1 MGGLIIF
8 SYLKS
13 FVAMK
18 YRFVLLSL
26 LSILFFQC
34 SFEEPVFTLGEGDDV
49 VLELRLEDKD
59 GLMAIAFWGNGEKGF
74 VGREELDTY
83 DTYVFAFDS
92 PGEGEYLI
100 QVITAEDTISYR
112 GYVESGYTPKIV
124 WTGEEFWVESFGF
137 EYD

>member
-1 MGGLIIF
+1 
-8 SYLKS
+8 
-13 FVAMK
+13 MK
-18 YRFVLLSL
+18 YRFVVLSF
-26 LSILFFQC
+26 LSALFCQC

-49 VLELRLEDKD
+49 VVELRLDDKD
-59 GLMAIAFWGNGEKGF
+59 GLIAIVFWGNGEEGF
-74 VGREELDTY
+74 VGKEELDTY

-92 PGEGEYLI
+92 SGEGEYLI
-100 QVITAEDTISYR
+100 QAITAEDTISYG

>member
-1 MGGLIIF
+1 
-8 SYLKS
+8 
-13 FVAMK
+13 MK
-18 YRFVLLSL
+18 YRFVVLSL
-26 LSILFFQC
+26 LSVLFCQC

-49 VLELRLEDKD
+49 VVELRLEDKD
-59 GLMAIAFWGNGEKGF
+59 GLMAIAFWGNGEEGF

-100 QVITAEDTISYR
+100 QAMIAEDTISYG

>member
-1 MGGLIIF
+1 
-8 SYLKS
+8 
-13 FVAMK
+13 MK
-18 YRFVLLSL
+18 PRFVVLSL
-26 LSILFFQC
+26 LSALFYQC
-34 SFEEPVFTLGEGDDV
+34 TFEELVFTLGEGDDV
-49 VLELRLEDKD
+49 VVELRLEDKD
-59 GLMAIAFWGNGEKGF
+59 GLMAIAFWGNGEEGF

-83 DTYVFAFDS
+83 DTYAFAFDC

-100 QVITAEDTISYR
+100 QAMTVEDTISYE